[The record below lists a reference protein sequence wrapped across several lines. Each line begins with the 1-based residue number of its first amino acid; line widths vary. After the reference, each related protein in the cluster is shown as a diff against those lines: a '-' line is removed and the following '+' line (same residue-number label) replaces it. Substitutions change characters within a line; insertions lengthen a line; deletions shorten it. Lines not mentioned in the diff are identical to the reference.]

1 MNELLFEKLKYD
13 VERIQIATKEEIE
26 EAKKRKEKE
35 EEEKREV
42 VYYYSGL
49 KQKQVEMTIELWRSI
64 VGEKI
69 KEKESEIFSGLPHL
83 EIELKKGGVYEKFLL
98 PKKRWLFLYG
108 ETGTGKTATMA
119 LFAKK
124 YIRIGKS
131 TMWLTANE
139 IQTATFNYD
148 DTHKNINELKNVFCL
163 CIDEIGRE
171 NLTENFYRILS
182 DILIIR
188 EADRKPTLFTS
199 NLKLEDFIGKFDA
212 AMQRRFSENAIF
224 IEF

>member
-1 MNELLFEKLKYD
+1 MKNEKIKYD
-13 VERIQIATKEEIE
+13 IEKIQIATKEEIE

-35 EEEKREV
+35 EEEKRKEL
-42 VYYYSGL
+42 YYCVGL
-49 KQKQVEMTIELWRSI
+49 KEKQIEMTLDFWDK
-64 VGEKI
+64 VVCEKV
-69 KEKESEIFSGLPHL
+69 KKQKKEIFENLPNL
-83 EIELKKGGVYEKFLL
+83 EIEFSKNRTYEKYYF

-139 IQTATFNYD
+139 IQTATFSYEEVN
-148 DTHKNINELKNVFCL
+148 KNINDLKNVFCL